1 MARVLS
7 SRDLTSRAPMADLA
21 MSPQLTQD
29 QAESIGLMKE
39 DDNTVMFFKF
49 LKGTFR
55 LDFEFIRLSLN
66 CAVGIKIFMGL

>member
-29 QAESIGLMKE
+29 CIGLMKE
-39 DDNTVMFFKF
+39 DDSAVMFFKF